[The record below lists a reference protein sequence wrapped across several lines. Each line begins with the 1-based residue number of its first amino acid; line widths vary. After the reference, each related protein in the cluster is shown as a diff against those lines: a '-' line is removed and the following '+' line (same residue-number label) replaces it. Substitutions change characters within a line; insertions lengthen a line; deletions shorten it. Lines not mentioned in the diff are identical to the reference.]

1 MTSRAVA
8 LCTILVVAAC
18 QTAPPGESPGTAAG
32 TTTTTRGSST
42 VVSSETTRADTTRS
56 TGGVTVTVD
65 RASYAAG
72 ATVTMRIISQ
82 SRDTLGFNQCSSRTV
97 EKQVGGGWTAHP
109 EPGRMCT
116 MELRM
121 LMPGETQT
129 ATTDLPKD
137 LTPGTYRIVMSF
149 SSQGTGASTTVRA
162 VTPTFRVS

>member
-8 LCTILVVAAC
+8 LCTILLAAAC
-18 QTAPPGESPGTAAG
+18 QSAPPGEGPGTAAG
-32 TTTTTRGSST
+32 TTTTTRGPST
-42 VVSSETTRADTTRS
+42 VVSSETTRADTTRT

-65 RASYAAG
+65 RGSYSAG
-72 ATVTMRIISQ
+72 ATVTLRISSQ

-109 EPGRMCT
+109 EPDRMCT

-129 ATTDLPKD
+129 ATTDLPRD
-137 LTPGTYRIVMSF
+137 LTPGTYRIVMTF
-149 SSQGTGASTTVRA
+149 SSQGSGASTSVRA
-162 VTPTFRVS
+162 VTQTFRVS